1 MIVAALAVVV
11 AITPGCKKAKPT
23 DSGGNPGGG
32 GMGGVPPPLPL
43 PGSPPGSVGKM
54 PSTPGGPPAASAA
67 GGTDNQAV
75 VAATGKVEPLIPE
88 SDARSRQISS
98 NNLKQIGLAWHN
110 FHSVSNAFPAGIYDA
125 SGQKL
130 GLSWRVAILPYI
142 EQVNLY
148 KQFKLNEPWDS
159 ENNKK
164 LIPLMPKT
172 YAPPGGGGKPGFTY
186 YRAFTGAGTVLP
198 PPAPG
203 TPGKDAFGLG
213 FLKILDGTSNTA
225 IVAEAADPVE
235 WTKPDEL
242 EYIPGKPLPRLGG
255 VFGDGFHVGMAD
267 GSVQFLPTSTPPEKI
282 KAIITIAG
290 GETVKLP

>member
-1 MIVAALAVVV
+1 VPN
-11 AITPGCKKAKPT
+11 TPGAP
-23 DSGGNPGGG
+23 
-32 GMGGVPPPLPL
+32 
-43 PGSPPGSVGKM
+43 
-54 PSTPGGPPAASAA
+54 PGGPTA

-75 VAATGKVEPLIPE
+75 VPATGKVEPLIPE
-88 SDARSRQISS
+88 SDARIRQISS

-110 FHSVSNAFPAGIYDA
+110 YLSVTNAFPAGIYDA
-125 SGQKL
+125 SGQKV

-186 YRAFTGAGTVLP
+186 YRAFTGPGTLLP
-198 PPAPG
+198 PPVPG

-213 FLKILDGTSNTA
+213 FVKITDGTSNTA
-225 IVAEAADPVE
+225 MVVEAGDPVE

-255 VFGDGFHVGMAD
+255 VFGEGFHVGWAD
-267 GSVQFLPTSTPPEKI
+267 GSVEFKQKTTPPEII
-282 KAIITIAG
+282 KAMITASG
-290 GETVKLP
+290 GEAVKVR